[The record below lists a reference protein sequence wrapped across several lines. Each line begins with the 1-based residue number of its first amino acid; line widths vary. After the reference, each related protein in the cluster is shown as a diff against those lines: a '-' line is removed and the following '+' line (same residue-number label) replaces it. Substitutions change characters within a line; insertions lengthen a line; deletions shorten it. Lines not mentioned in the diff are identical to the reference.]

1 MLAIERTGRAIPD
14 DVAVVGFDDADFAR
28 FVTPSLSS
36 VRQNRIGLGTAAV
49 EALVRMLD
57 EPDGP
62 SPVSMLPVEL
72 MMRESS
78 SSRTAIRQEERE
90 APGESEESGAHEWA
104 GSRLSVADALSMLT
118 SSDEPPPEQMD
129 VYESGRAATG
139 GADERRL
146 IAVVIGTSPNQ
157 SFPRGFFHSLFLAIR
172 AQAHARGIDLLVV
185 SSIDTVHGST
195 YATFVEHYRRLGV
208 EALIVLSQPEDE
220 RELVELAEAGFPCV
234 TVGIDL
240 LGDRV
245 AFVMSDNVD
254 GVARAVEHLAA
265 SGRERIAFIGG
276 RADVRASIDRH
287 FSYQSE
293 LERLGLEYHAEY
305 VAMARWQPELA
316 REEMKRMLSLAKPPD
331 AVFCSSD
338 VMAIAAM
345 AAIEEAGLR
354 VPDDLA
360 VVGFDDITWA
370 ALVTPTLTT
379 LRQDQA
385 KLAHAV
391 MEAALHLVDHSDE
404 VPTGSVLPVELVVRE
419 STANARHTPV

>member
-1 MLAIERTGRAIPD
+1 MRFRCSLRATSRRLKRWTYTNLA
-14 DVAVVGFDDADFAR
+14 
-28 FVTPSLSS
+28 
-36 VRQNRIGLGTAAV
+36 
-49 EALVRMLD
+49 
-57 EPDGP
+57 
-62 SPVSMLPVEL
+62 
-72 MMRESS
+72 
-78 SSRTAIRQEERE
+78 
-90 APGESEESGAHEWA
+90 APQA
-104 GSRLSVADALSMLT
+104 
-118 SSDEPPPEQMD
+118 
-129 VYESGRAATG
+129 G

-185 SSIDTVHGST
+185 SSIDTVRGSP

-208 EALIVLSQPEDE
+208 EALIVLSQPENE

-354 VPDDLA
+354 VPDDIA
-360 VVGFDDITWA
+360 VVGFDDIAWA

-385 KLAHAV
+385 KMAHAV
-391 MEAALHLVDHSDE
+391 MEATLHLVDHPDE
-404 VPTGSVLPVELVVRE
+404 PPTVSVLPVELVVRE
-419 STANARHTPV
+419 STANARHAPV